1 MALREI
7 NATLKQAL
15 IDNVPFTY
23 AHLLK
28 FERPTKVSQ
37 YLGVASTD
45 SKNYTYITDAPYDI
59 IFDDGDG
66 NGPQVYRAN
75 KLVKAG
81 SVNETIKAK
90 ASSINIVLDSST
102 LDSTVTFPYTNGGN
116 TTAGSDGAI
125 VTTNGDFVE
134 AGFREGD
141 KVTFKSAN
149 SAYNDISVRINT
161 FTNNGLGFTYTAL
174 DTIPTITNFI
184 FASIDLASEE
194 LTALTTA
201 KEATSYTSY
210 INREV
215 YVHKVFIATEFTT
228 LSNGDTISAGSII
241 GGANNSPGSVQGGI
255 LTFRGIIS
263 KAGLTDGP
271 KSSTIT
277 WTASSHWADFN
288 RVQGRRTEDTSHR
301 AVNADGLPDREAAVR
316 EAYAD
321 DLGFAHATTSVNLTA
336 VYQKTETRVEVDV
349 DKNWY
354 GGVSDV
360 DTKEVE
366 YDVPTELDLKFNL
379 QAKYLPVVYG
389 VQRVDTIPFFVDT
402 RNHESTEV
410 HSCYAIAEGPIT
422 GLYDIH
428 LNGNSSICTDE
439 SDFDVRGTNV
449 AASDSDGRTDFLC
462 KGYQNRGNTL
472 RGYNAV
478 ANQPVLVT
486 TSNVGE
492 TDWFKVQSNAGVVP
506 LTESYSVPNYTLLS
520 APVGNTGILHGLSYS
535 FDNPL
540 KTDLTFHNGGGY
552 QKADN
557 DLVSIAQ
564 TTATTAGGVLKNF
577 KVQKDYYE
585 GKETY
590 WGPNHRV
597 LDTSYIHAK
606 FKIDEG
612 ETDLP
617 KFKMVVRGVAVKCY
631 NYDNSYAKDKRAG
644 FGSADPLNFEL
655 GDTVTLNKTSDTN
668 PLISGN
674 FTITD
679 KWFVY
684 GADGLP
690 EYRFKVQN
698 ASENYPTIPENTHF
712 YMQKGSH
719 IWYMATHD
727 AYVAKDTAVPSPLS
741 NTVSARG
748 DKQLTI
754 SGSSP
759 VEAALSLDNPTVSLV
774 SNANPSFASGN
785 FAGFLYEDLGSNI
798 ISNLGT
804 SNWSNVGS
812 SSITTVIV
820 SNGIQ
825 LHSGASTTTNM
836 YVGLTIELTR
846 TLVDGTTYVQTRK
859 ITDYHASRVAIVDVP
874 WDTGY
879 MPGFGL
885 ETGETDTF
893 TLFTGIDER
902 PTTNPAMQ
910 LLDYL
915 TSERYGKGLKES
927 DVDLPTFKSAAA
939 DCDQQSTVT
948 VVANGN
954 VTVAN
959 GARYRYG
966 TAGSVSGYFRGTVES
981 SVQRTI
987 GGSTYT
993 EITFTNVIGKLAKK
1007 WNKYTSW
1014 VADELIWNPAD
1025 GVLKKAQEFQQ
1036 NSFTGSTQ
1044 TTLSLTKEYGANSPA
1059 TIALDVTAFKAGN
1072 NNPVVKKYT
1081 TNFNTFSGSGYSLYD
1096 ADDIKYWKYIGWDD
1110 NTQRH
1115 ATRHQMNQSIN
1126 TSQPLFTNVNKMLD
1140 QFNGMLRYSLGKYQL
1155 KIKSKAPAPSTF
1167 DTIEDIDAGDIIGTL
1182 KITDSGSKKTFNSAN
1197 LSFPDPQ
1204 NKFEN
1209 RDISFFDS
1217 NFLKEDK
1224 GLPKNL
1230 SYQCRGITNYFNAR
1244 FNIVQKL
1251 KESRYGLTVNF
1262 KIGPQGH
1269 ALLPGEII
1277 RITYPR
1283 FGWTTKYFRITS
1295 LTYSPDCLATVTA
1308 DEHNNDAYVVDSTQ
1322 ESVDTLFTPG
1332 GIAIKPIPDSP
1343 TALATSAPSAGGIGL
1358 TWVHSAS
1365 FRPTTHFLEVW
1376 RSDTNSRSISQAIT
1390 ANSAPNSNA
1399 AYTDVVVS
1407 SNTGIAVGQLVKYR
1421 NSPTNLVVQAIS
1433 GTTITLSAPVEI
1445 LDETVLLFFV
1455 AKKIATLGDEVEYT
1469 DTILSSANS
1478 VDRYYWVR
1486 YAVRVQEA
1494 GTGAVKIKESFSPFH
1509 PTSATGGVVGTNQP
1523 AGSPRTLTIFSGAN
1537 GQSGNFIQYDVDSIN
1552 PNPNAV
1558 TLTAVPGNVAGTQSY
1573 VWTVA
1578 VPGGAFGAVPSAGN
1592 NATQAYSL
1600 PTNLSGLPKII
1611 RCVMT
1616 DTVGTTEYT
1625 AEATLEFYGTR
1636 VVADGEDGAAGI
1648 STGQLADR
1656 FMLSRTAA
1664 AGDITFSTLNNAV
1677 KLVDADG
1684 TDDEIAMVLPAK
1696 SVIPGQKYDVSF
1708 AYKADSADND
1718 GLYARINVDTS
1729 VLSAGNT
1736 AVASGGSHETGVKD
1750 VADNGSTVP
1759 GFLNG
1764 TVLDNVAVS
1773 TSWQVRTFVYTVPAT
1788 AVVASLQFLRTSG
1801 MSSAT
1806 NALYIKDV
1814 EFNLQGA
1821 AGAAGDEGFTLS
1833 SRLPA
1838 FTFSAPANGNIADL
1852 TGYSGF
1858 FDLKK
1863 GTTAFTYDN
1872 TVAYATNSWRYGSF
1886 SSSTTGGVGDLNIT
1900 VASNGQLSINS
1911 NSPFTTGTSIL
1922 DAYFDVQI
1930 LDNNNSGAVISTM
1943 RTSFTK
1949 AISGTVGA
1957 DATTVSLRATKQII
1971 EYAADGTGGA
1981 GTITL
1986 TATSQGFTDAYFKF
2000 TGGGNAF
2007 TDETGWTNGS
2017 AANNDTAT
2025 FTVPTSYNAT
2035 PYTFSVQAREGA
2047 TGTPIAADTLTIAS
2061 VKPGDDGDEGE
2072 SFKTVS
2078 VYRIND
2084 NILGFS
2090 SGGASGQTFAS
2101 PVNNLEAGWSTT
2113 QPSITLNNQV
2123 VYQATRTFSTITAN
2137 SDAAW
2142 STPVIVA
2149 RRLDGTSTTGQSV
2162 KTVSLFREGSNA
2174 DVPTDEGSFAD
2185 PDNGVDTA
2193 WLDNQPALANDGDVV
2208 YQITRTFTSD
2218 AAAPQDSAWSTP
2230 VIVASRTDGAAGAPG
2245 ADAIT
2250 VLLTNE
2256 THAIPASSS
2265 GTVSSFAGSGTSIKV
2280 YEGATQLDYDGVGT
2294 SNGHFKV
2301 NVAHSG
2307 MNTPVFASDN
2317 AATLHATVQDFT
2329 VMSGNTGSA
2338 TYTIVGKFSD
2348 GTAIPAGV
2356 IKTQTFTKAK
2366 AGADS
2371 NAVGVR
2377 GSGIFTFE
2385 EVNTAQINNTYA
2397 ASWAGSLNTTSAKA
2411 VAAAVIAASSD
2422 GAIRPNDRITVT
2434 DISANLAGT
2443 RVYNGGVQ
2451 SSNSSI
2457 VAGNFSSLVVET
2469 FPGSVIVDG
2478 TLSAAKIQANSVTA
2492 TSFKVGSDIIVGTS
2506 DTAGAIH
2513 SHGKSSAT
2521 SATNGF
2527 YLGSG
2532 DDGATVFA
2540 IGGGGSSSGGT
2551 TMTED
2556 GIRVRDDTGAI
2567 RVKIG
2572 DLSQL

>member
-1 MALREI
+1 M
-7 NATLKQAL
+7 
-15 IDNVPFTY
+15 
-23 AHLLK
+23 
-28 FERPTKVSQ
+28 
-37 YLGVASTD
+37 
-45 SKNYTYITDAPYDI
+45 
-59 IFDDGDG
+59 
-66 NGPQVYRAN
+66 
-75 KLVKAG
+75 
-81 SVNETIKAK
+81 
-90 ASSINIVLDSST
+90 
-102 LDSTVTFPYTNGGN
+102 
-116 TTAGSDGAI
+116 
-125 VTTNGDFVE
+125 
-134 AGFREGD
+134 
-141 KVTFKSAN
+141 
-149 SAYNDISVRINT
+149 
-161 FTNNGLGFTYTAL
+161 
-174 DTIPTITNFI
+174 
-184 FASIDLASEE
+184 
-194 LTALTTA
+194 
-201 KEATSYTSY
+201 
-210 INREV
+210 
-215 YVHKVFIATEFTT
+215 
-228 LSNGDTISAGSII
+228 
-241 GGANNSPGSVQGGI
+241 
-255 LTFRGIIS
+255 
-263 KAGLTDGP
+263 
-271 KSSTIT
+271 
-277 WTASSHWADFN
+277 
-288 RVQGRRTEDTSHR
+288 
-301 AVNADGLPDREAAVR
+301 PDREAAIR

-472 RGYNAV
+472 KGYNAV
-478 ANQPVLVT
+478 ENQPVLVT

-492 TDWFKVQSNAGVVP
+492 TNWFKLQNNAGVVP

-655 GDTVTLNKTSDTN
+655 GDTVTLKKTSNGD

-674 FTITD
+674 FTVTD

-712 YMQKGSH
+712 YMEKGSH
-719 IWYMATHD
+719 RWYMATHD
-727 AYVAKDTAVPSPLS
+727 AYVAKDTAVPAPLS

-748 DKQLTI
+748 NKQLTI

-846 TLVDGTTYVQTRK
+846 TLADGTTYVQTRK

-948 VVANGN
+948 VVANGS

-959 GARYRYG
+959 GAQYRYG

-981 SVQRTI
+981 SVERTI
-987 GGSTYT
+987 GGSPYT

-1014 VADELIWNPAD
+1014 AANELIWNPAT
-1025 GVLKKAQEFQQ
+1025 GELKTAQAGQQ
-1036 NSFTGSTQ
+1036 TNFTG
-1044 TTLSLTKEYGANSPA
+1044 TTITSLSLTKVSGDGSPT
-1059 TIALDVTAFKAGN
+1059 TIALDVTTFKAGN

-1081 TNFNTFSGSGYSLYD
+1081 TNFNTYSGSGYSLYD

-1155 KIKSKAPAPSTF
+1155 KIKAKAPAPSTF
-1167 DTIEDIDAGDIIGTL
+1167 DVIEDIDAGDIIGNL

-1224 GLPKNL
+1224 GIPKNL

-1295 LTYSPDCLATVTA
+1295 INYSPDCLTTITA

-1343 TALATSAPSAGGIGL
+1343 TGLATSAPSAGGIGL

-1421 NSPTNLVVQAIS
+1421 NSPTNLVVQAIN

-1445 LDETVLLFFV
+1445 VDETVLLFFV
-1455 AKKIATLGDEVEYT
+1455 AKKIATLGDEVEYI
-1469 DTILSSANS
+1469 DTILSSATS

-1578 VPGGAFGAVPSAGN
+1578 VPGGAFSAVPSAGN
-1592 NATQAYSL
+1592 NATQAFTL

-1636 VVADGEDGAAGI
+1636 VVADGEDGEAGAV
-1648 STGQLADR
+1648 SAQLVDR
-1656 FMLSRTAA
+1656 FMRSRSAA
-1664 AGDITFSTLNNAV
+1664 VGDITFSTLNNAV
-1677 KLVDADG
+1677 KLVDAGGIDN
-1684 TDDEIAMVLPAK
+1684 EIAMVLPAK
-1696 SVIPGQKYDVSF
+1696 TVIAGQKYDVSF
-1708 AYKADSADND
+1708 AYKADSAAST
-1718 GLYARINVDTS
+1718 GFYARINADTS
-1729 VLSAGNT
+1729 VLSSGNT

-1750 VADNGSTVP
+1750 VTNTDASVP

-1764 TVLDNVAVS
+1764 SVLSNVAVS
-1773 TSWQVRTFVYTVPAT
+1773 TEWQVRTFVYTVPTNAL
-1788 AVVASLQFLRTSG
+1788 VASLQFLRWSG
-1801 MSSAT
+1801 MGGDGVTADSAT

-1814 EFNLQGA
+1814 EFSLQGE
-1821 AGAAGDEGFTLS
+1821 AGAPGDEGFTLS

-1872 TVAYATNSWRYGSF
+1872 TADGSGAYATNSWRYGAF
-1886 SSSTTGGVGDLNIT
+1886 SSSTTSNVADLNIT
-1900 VASNGQLSINS
+1900 VAGNGQLSINS
-1911 NSPFTTGTSIL
+1911 NSPFTAGASIL
-1922 DAYFDVQI
+1922 DAHFDVQI

-1957 DATTVSLRATKQII
+1957 DATTVSLRASKQII
-1971 EYAADGTGGA
+1971 EYAADGTGGT

-2000 TGGGNAF
+2000 TGGASAF
-2007 TDETGWTNGS
+2007 TDETSWTNGS

-2035 PYTFSVQAREGA
+2035 PYTFSVQAREGE

-2061 VKPGDDGDEGE
+2061 VKPGDDGD
-2072 SFKTVS
+2072 
-2078 VYRIND
+2078 
-2084 NILGFS
+2084 
-2090 SGGASGQTFAS
+2090 
-2101 PVNNLEAGWSTT
+2101 
-2113 QPSITLNNQV
+2113 
-2123 VYQATRTFSTITAN
+2123 
-2137 SDAAW
+2137 
-2142 STPVIVA
+2142 
-2149 RRLDGTSTTGQSV
+2149 
-2162 KTVSLFREGSNA
+2162 
-2174 DVPTDEGSFAD
+2174 
-2185 PDNGVDTA
+2185 
-2193 WLDNQPALANDGDVV
+2193 
-2208 YQITRTFTSD
+2208 
-2218 AAAPQDSAWSTP
+2218 
-2230 VIVASRTDGAAGAPG
+2230 PG
-2245 ADAIT
+2245 ADALT

-2307 MNTPVFASDN
+2307 MNTPVFASDD
-2317 AATLHATVQDFT
+2317 ASTLHATVQDFSA
-2329 VMSGNTGSA
+2329 MSGDIGSA

-2371 NAVGVR
+2371 TAVGVR

-2397 ASWAGSLNTTSAKA
+2397 TSWAGTLNNASAQA
-2411 VAAAVIAASSD
+2411 VAAAVIAAASD
-2422 GAIRPNDRITVT
+2422 NRIRPNDRITVT
-2434 DISANLAGT
+2434 DNSANLAGT
-2443 RVYNGGVQ
+2443 RIYNGSVQ
-2451 SSNSSI
+2451 SSGTSVS
-2457 VAGNFSSLVVET
+2457 ASNFSSLVVET

-2478 TLSAAKIQANSVTA
+2478 TLSADKIN
-2492 TSFKVGSDIIVGTS
+2492 GGTIS
-2506 DTAGAIH
+2506 GNNVNVRSNLVIGVSNAAGAIY
-2513 SHGKSSAT
+2513 SHGKTSAT

-2527 YLGSG
+2527 YLGSNSS
-2532 DDGATVFA
+2532 GATVFA
-2540 IGGGGSSSGGT
+2540 IGGGGSSSAGT

>member
-59 IFDDGDG
+59 VFDDGDG

-102 LDSTVTFPYTNGGN
+102 LDSIVTLPYTNGGN

-263 KAGLTDGP
+263 KAALTDGP
-271 KSSTIT
+271 GSSTIT
-277 WTASSHWADFN
+277 WTAASHWADFN

-301 AVNADGLPDREAAVR
+301 AVNADGLPDREAAIR

-478 ANQPVLVT
+478 ENQPVLVT

-492 TDWFKVQSNAGVVP
+492 TNWFQVQNNAGVVP

-606 FKIDEG
+606 FRIDEG

-631 NYDNSYAKDKRAG
+631 NYDNSYAKDKRAAYV
-644 FGSADPLNFEL
+644 SADPLNFEV
-655 GDTVTLNKTSDTN
+655 GHTVNLKKTSDTN
-668 PLISGN
+668 TLIAGN

-690 EYRFKVQN
+690 EYRFKVQD
-698 ASENYPTIPENTHF
+698 SSDTYPTIPENTHF
-712 YMQKGSH
+712 YMEYGSH
-719 IWYMATHD
+719 KWYMATHD

-748 DKQLTI
+748 NKQLTI

-785 FAGFLYEDLGSNI
+785 FAGFLYTAGSNI

-902 PTTNPAMQ
+902 PSTNPAMQ

-948 VVANGN
+948 VVANGS
-954 VTVAN
+954 VTVPN

-987 GGSTYT
+987 GGSPYT
-993 EITFTNVIGKLAKK
+993 EITFTNVLGKLAKK
-1007 WNKYTSW
+1007 WNKYTIW

-1025 GVLKKAQEFQQ
+1025 GILKKATAGQQ
-1036 NSFTGSTQ
+1036 SSFTGSTQ
-1044 TTLSLTKEYGANSPA
+1044 TSLSLTKDYGAGAPG

-1155 KIKSKAPAPSTF
+1155 KIKAKAPFTF
-1167 DTIEDIDAGDIIGTL
+1167 DAIEDIDAGDIIGNL

-1224 GLPKNL
+1224 GIPKNL

-1295 LTYSPDCLATVTA
+1295 LTYSPDCLATITA
-1308 DEHNNDAYVVDSTQ
+1308 DEHNNDAYAVDSTQ

-1421 NSPTNLVVQAIS
+1421 NSPTNLVVQAIN
-1433 GTTITLSAPVEI
+1433 GTTITLSESVEI
-1445 LDETVLLFFV
+1445 IDETVLLFFV
-1455 AKKIATLGDEVEYT
+1455 AKKIATLGDEVEYI
-1469 DTILSSANS
+1469 DTILSSATS

-1509 PTSATGGVVGTNQP
+1509 PTSPTGGVVGTNQP

-1573 VWTVA
+1573 VWTAA
-1578 VPGGAFGAVPSAGN
+1578 VPGGTFSAVPSAGN
-1592 NATQAYSL
+1592 NATQAFTL
-1600 PTNLSGLPKII
+1600 PANLSGLPKII

-1656 FMLSRTAA
+1656 FLGSRRGVAA
-1664 AGDITFSTLNNAV
+1664 DITFSTLNNAV

-1684 TDDEIAMVLPAK
+1684 TTQECGMVLPAK
-1696 SVIPGQKYDVSF
+1696 SVIAGQKYDVSF
-1708 AYKADSADND
+1708 AYKADSSNSN
-1718 GLYARINVDTS
+1718 GLYARINADTG

-1736 AVASGGSHETGVKD
+1736 AVASGLNHVTGVKD
-1750 VADNGSTVP
+1750 VTNTSTAVPGWENGS
-1759 GFLNG
+1759 
-1764 TVLDNVAVS
+1764 VLSNVAVT
-1773 TSWQVRTFVYTVPAT
+1773 TSWQVRTFVYTVPT
-1788 AVVASLQFLRTSG
+1788 NAVVVAGLQIFKY
-1801 MSSAT
+1801 SSMAAT

-1814 EFNLQGA
+1814 EFNLQGE
-1821 AGAAGDEGFTLS
+1821 AGAAGDDGFTLS

-1872 TVAYATNSWRYGSF
+1872 TVAYATNSWRYGTF

-1922 DAYFDVQI
+1922 DAHFDVQI

-1957 DATTVSLRATKQII
+1957 DATTVSLRASKQII

-2000 TGGGNAF
+2000 TGGGTAF

-2047 TGTPIAADTLTIAS
+2047 TGTPIASDTLTIAS
-2061 VKPGDDGDEGE
+2061 VKPGDDGD
-2072 SFKTVS
+2072 
-2078 VYRIND
+2078 
-2084 NILGFS
+2084 
-2090 SGGASGQTFAS
+2090 
-2101 PVNNLEAGWSTT
+2101 
-2113 QPSITLNNQV
+2113 
-2123 VYQATRTFSTITAN
+2123 
-2137 SDAAW
+2137 
-2142 STPVIVA
+2142 
-2149 RRLDGTSTTGQSV
+2149 
-2162 KTVSLFREGSNA
+2162 
-2174 DVPTDEGSFAD
+2174 
-2185 PDNGVDTA
+2185 
-2193 WLDNQPALANDGDVV
+2193 
-2208 YQITRTFTSD
+2208 
-2218 AAAPQDSAWSTP
+2218 
-2230 VIVASRTDGAAGAPG
+2230 PG
-2245 ADAIT
+2245 ADALT

-2329 VMSGNTGSA
+2329 AMSGNTGSA

-2371 NAVGVR
+2371 TAVGVR

-2385 EVNTAQINNTYA
+2385 EQNTAQINNTYA
-2397 ASWAGSLNTTSAKA
+2397 TSWAGTLNNASAQA
-2411 VAAAVIAASSD
+2411 VAAAVIAAASD
-2422 GAIRPNDRITVT
+2422 NRIRPNDRITVT
-2434 DISANLAGT
+2434 DNSANLAGT
-2443 RVYNGGVQ
+2443 RIYNGSVQ
-2451 SSNSSI
+2451 SSGTSVS
-2457 VAGNFSSLVVET
+2457 ASNFSSLVVET

-2478 TLSAAKIQANSVTA
+2478 TLSADKIN
-2492 TSFKVGSDIIVGTS
+2492 GGTIS
-2506 DTAGAIH
+2506 GNNVNVRSNLVIGASNAAGAIY
-2513 SHGKSSAT
+2513 SHGKSSAA

-2527 YLGSG
+2527 YLGS
-2532 DDGATVFA
+2532 DSSGATVFA